1 MSDRER
7 KLNYHVHAA
16 IDYLEGRG
24 SYENLAADDS
34 NTLALAALK
43 KALDPA
49 KDAKP

>member
-24 SYENLAADDS
+24 SYKKLAADDR

-43 KALDPA
+43 KAIEPA
-49 KDAKP
+49 KEAKP